1 LSAEND
7 AAIDLNHQRAGL
19 FQGRANTRSTADRDL
34 LRDSTLS
41 IAEMAGIGLSAGL
54 EGEADLVAD
63 IGRALA
69 AV

>member
-1 LSAEND
+1 MSAEND

-34 LRDSTLS
+34 RQDTTLA
-41 IAEMAGIGLSAGL
+41 IAKMAGDRASAGL
-54 EGEADLVAD
+54 EGEADLVTD